1 MITETD
7 QITHGLNQA
16 AKQWPELAEQR
27 TMLMRKIIEAGLQAI
42 DLEETSKAEK
52 RLASLKQIAGTM
64 DGVWPTNW
72 REELAE
78 DWPE

>member
-7 QITHGLNQA
+7 QISHGLSQV

-27 TMLMRKIIEAGLQAI
+27 TLLLRKVIEIGLQTI
-42 DLEETSKAEK
+42 DVQVSKSEQK
-52 RLASLKQIAGTM
+52 RESAVKKIAGSM

-72 REELAE
+72 RQELAE